1 MTEQTKNKNRSSFKK
16 IAGIG
21 LLVIGALGIAKIIKM
36 KKIGDNVIT
45 KLVNPR
51 VHKVDLKGISF
62 RTEISL
68 QNPTNSTMKITK
80 PVVFLTTNG
89 SQITNSNIENKV
101 IEIKALQN
109 TNIDTIELQLSW
121 MQLIPFVSTIVT
133 NIPSIIQAVKNKT
146 SITKALGIPLE
157 MNYTLY
163 ANNLFIKSEPTKLI

>member
-51 VHKVDLKGISF
+51 VHKVDTKGISF
-62 RTEISL
+62 RTEITL

-80 PVVFLTTNG
+80 PVVYLSTNG
-89 SQITNSNIENKV
+89 TQITNSNIENKV

-121 MQLIPFVSTIVT
+121 IQLIPFVSTIVT

-146 SITKALGIPLE
+146 SITEALGIPLE